1 MDVDVQIYV
10 SNFKRFFLENPT
22 ELAGLIGQANQ
33 DDFFNEVERVAFKNY
48 EKGEDVELTQKQIIG
63 IVLKL
68 NHMQPKEEI
77 QSIIEPFFET
87 SYGKIFLN

>member
-48 EKGEDVELTQKQIIG
+48 EKGQDVELTQKQIIG
-63 IVLKL
+63 IILKL
-68 NHMQPKEEI
+68 NHIQPEDNEKVL
-77 QSIIEPFFET
+77 EPIFQT
-87 SYGKIFLN
+87 SWGDIFLN

>member
-68 NHMQPKEEI
+68 NHMQPKDNEKVL
-77 QSIIEPFFET
+77 EPIFQT
-87 SYGKIFLN
+87 SWGDIFLN